1 MDIVR
6 SKAFDLRKPAGA
18 YRALLWAAATGRI
31 KGMLAS
37 PPARSELDEE
47 LIAKTMWCSMVA
59 KASRSLYSDPPPFV
73 MFEGYKMLNYVTNA
87 MGWKKPTGLQRAWEA
102 YYEVMCLET
111 VGNSVVTNMEYNGDV
126 VKKTTVEGKWT
137 KEFKDEII
145 KAIEKWFTV
154 PEGRQIMKWMA
165 KMDAGSFL
173 SSLSNKELEQWKAH
187 VKNNHLPYRRDCRT
201 CVETNGT
208 GRRHTRVKTPS
219 SYCLSL
225 DVCGPFRQ
233 RGVDPD
239 HADYRFALV
248 GAYVIPKLYDEVR
261 DGGPHNDEVR
271 DGGPHNHEVRDGGPH
286 NPEVRDGGPHNPEV
300 RDGGPH
306 NPEVRD
312 GGPHNPEVR
321 DGGPHNPEV
330 RDGGPHNP
338 EVRDGGPHNPE
349 VRDEGP
355 HKHEVRDGGPHKHE
369 VRDGGPL
376 EAEDN
381 LSDRAAP
388 IYGGD
393 FVPEAEGDTGHGVG
407 PLRDWRGEELFDD
420 EGAQEPLPEEEYRLP
435 RSMTKEEFREIFS
448 QVGGI
453 DGYQVMYV
461 ASPVRS
467 RTTKDVLAAVQDLYL
482 RLKAQGCPV
491 VRVHSDRA
499 RQLRCEPLK
508 RWLNARGR
516 YTTYTEGQSPQSNGR
531 AESAVRYVKS
541 HVKRLLTM
549 ASLDASMWPMALQ
562 YAVWSQMQRQLY
574 PNKQLIPFG
583 TPVHVKRKVYGV
595 GNKYDLESR
604 WEVGHY
610 LGPSRDV
617 NEGSVIMMK
626 KGTSLLRHI

>member
-1 MDIVR
+1 
-6 SKAFDLRKPAGA
+6 
-18 YRALLWAAATGRI
+18 
-31 KGMLAS
+31 
-37 PPARSELDEE
+37 
-47 LIAKTMWCSMVA
+47 
-59 KASRSLYSDPPPFV
+59 
-73 MFEGYKMLNYVTNA
+73 
-87 MGWKKPTGLQRAWEA
+87 MGVHTILK
-102 YYEVMCLET
+102 YEM
-111 VGNSVVTNMEYNGDV
+111 
-126 VKKTTVEGKWT
+126 
-137 KEFKDEII
+137 
-145 KAIEKWFTV
+145 
-154 PEGRQIMKWMA
+154 
-165 KMDAGSFL
+165 
-173 SSLSNKELEQWKAH
+173 
-187 VKNNHLPYRRDCRT
+187 
-201 CVETNGT
+201 
-208 GRRHTRVKTPS
+208 
-219 SYCLSL
+219 
-225 DVCGPFRQ
+225 
-233 RGVDPD
+233 
-239 HADYRFALV
+239 
-248 GAYVIPKLYDEVR
+248 
-261 DGGPHNDEVR
+261 
-271 DGGPHNHEVRDGGPH
+271 
-286 NPEVRDGGPHNPEV
+286 
-300 RDGGPH
+300 
-306 NPEVRD
+306 
-312 GGPHNPEVR
+312 
-321 DGGPHNPEV
+321 
-330 RDGGPHNP
+330 GGPHNP

-355 HKHEVRDGGPHKHE
+355 HKHEGRDGGPHKHE